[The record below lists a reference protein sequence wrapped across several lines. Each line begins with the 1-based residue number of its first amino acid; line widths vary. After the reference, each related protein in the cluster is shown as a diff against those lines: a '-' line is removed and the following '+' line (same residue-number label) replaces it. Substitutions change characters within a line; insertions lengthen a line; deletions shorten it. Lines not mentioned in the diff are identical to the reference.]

1 MEVSWESLSQA
12 WEMRSRGRPKSL
24 FKAVGASI
32 WRCGLRADEQVPGEK
47 EHDLLQTACLF
58 SRIQWAFPYPLT
70 FPPGSLPVGKW
81 TTWLWKGETSSVCH
95 CLLPQ
100 SLSGTS
106 ASWEGDPTCNRL
118 PKTWSKSTAPIS
130 YFLPPSE
137 VSNTMILHDLLPGCW
152 K

>member
-1 MEVSWESLSQA
+1 MEVSWESLSHSQGNERSGEA
-12 WEMRSRGRPKSL
+12 KGPLSGSGCIHREMW
-24 FKAVGASI
+24 AET
-32 WRCGLRADEQVPGEK
+32 DEQVPEEE
-47 EHDLLQTACLF
+47 EHDLLGSVCLF
-58 SRIQWAFPYPLT
+58 SRIQWPFLYPLT

-81 TTWLWKGETSSVCH
+81 TTWLWKGETSSLCH

-100 SLSGTS
+100 SLSGIS

-130 YFLPPSE
+130 YFQPPLE
-137 VSNTMILHDLLPGCW
+137 VSNTMILHGLSPGCL